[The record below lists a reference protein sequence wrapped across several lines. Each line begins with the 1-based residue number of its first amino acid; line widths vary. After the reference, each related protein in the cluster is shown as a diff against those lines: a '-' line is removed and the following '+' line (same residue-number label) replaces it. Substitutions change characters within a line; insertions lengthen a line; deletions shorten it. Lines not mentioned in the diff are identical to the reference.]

1 MLKFLFFSALVV
13 AAVTLGA
20 PIFFPL
26 LIVFSLIWLIT
37 LPIRLVF
44 GLTAVVMKLIF
55 GIIGA
60 VFSIVFAPFVLMF
73 MLLWGIVRLVTP
85 RRRYTTA

>member
-1 MLKFLFFSALVV
+1 MLKFLFFSALAV

-60 VFSIVFAPFVLMF
+60 VFGIVFAPFVLMF

>member
-1 MLKFLFFSALVV
+1 MLKFLFFSALVL

-26 LIVFSLIWLIT
+26 LILLTLVWLPT
-37 LPIRLVF
+37 LPFRLVF
-44 GLTAVVMKLIF
+44 GLTAGIIKLAF
-55 GIIGA
+55 GIVGA
-60 VFSIVFAPFVLMF
+60 VIGIVFSPFVLLF
-73 MLLWGIVRLVTP
+73 MMVWGLVRWMSP

>member
-1 MLKFLFFSALVV
+1 MLKFLVFSALVL
-13 AAVTLGA
+13 AAVTIGA

-60 VFSIVFAPFVLMF
+60 VFGVLFAPFVLML
-73 MLLWGIVRLVTP
+73 MIVWGIVRLLAP

>member
-1 MLKFLFFSALVV
+1 MLKFLVFSALVL
-13 AAVTLGA
+13 AAVTIGA

-26 LIVFSLIWLIT
+26 LIVFSLIWLLT

-44 GLTAVVMKLIF
+44 GLTAVLMKLIF

-60 VFSIVFAPFVLMF
+60 VFGVLFAPFVLML
-73 MLLWGIVRLVTP
+73 MILWGLVRLLAP

>member
-1 MLKFLFFSALVV
+1 MLKFLVFSALVL
-13 AAVTLGA
+13 AAITLGA

-26 LIVFSLIWLIT
+26 LILFSVIWLIT

-44 GLTAVVMKLIF
+44 GLTAVVMKLIV

-60 VFSIVFAPFVLMF
+60 VFGVLFAPFVLMV
-73 MLLWGIVRLVTP
+73 MILWGIVRLLAP

>member
-44 GLTAVVMKLIF
+44 GLI
-55 GIIGA
+55 
-60 VFSIVFAPFVLMF
+60 F

>member
-1 MLKFLFFSALVV
+1 MLKFLFFSALVL

-26 LIVFSLIWLIT
+26 LILLTLVWLLT
-37 LPIRLVF
+37 LPFRIVF
-44 GLTAVVMKLIF
+44 GLTAWIIKFAF
-55 GIIGA
+55 GIVGA
-60 VFSIVFAPFVLMF
+60 VIGIVFSPFVLLF
-73 MLLWGIVRLVTP
+73 MMVWGIVRLISP

>member
-1 MLKFLFFSALVV
+1 MLKFLFFSALAV

-37 LPIRLVF
+37 LPIRRVC

-60 VFSIVFAPFVLMF
+60 VFGIVFAPFVC
-73 MLLWGIVRLVTP
+73 GTR
-85 RRRYTTA
+85 TTECSI

>member
-1 MLKFLFFSALVV
+1 MLKFLFFSALVL
-13 AAVTLGA
+13 AAVTVGA
-20 PIFFPL
+20 PILIPL

-44 GLTAVVMKLIF
+44 GLTGVVMKLIF

-60 VFSIVFAPFVLMF
+60 VFGVLFAPFVLLF
-73 MLLWGIVRLVTP
+73 MILWGIVRLLTP

>member
-1 MLKFLFFSALVV
+1 
-13 AAVTLGA
+13 
-20 PIFFPL
+20 
-26 LIVFSLIWLIT
+26 
-37 LPIRLVF
+37 VF